1 MNNSNNSNNWQKPVP
16 YSNDLLSLL
25 NNIKKNIKEVS
36 IDQVDDLISNQ
47 SDNNFYLI
55 DIRDKEEFDQVRI
68 DKSIHISRGFL
79 EFKINS
85 VVPDQ
90 KANVILYCGSGGR
103 SAFAAES
110 LERMG
115 YSNVSSM
122 AGGIKAWYESGKPVK

>member
-1 MNNSNNSNNWQKPVP
+1 MNDSNNWQKPVP

-85 VVPDQ
+85 IVPDP
-90 KANVILYCGSGGR
+90 KANIVLYCGGGGR

-122 AGGIKAWYESGKPVK
+122 AGGIKQWYESGKPVI